1 MRLTIKTKVEKEET
15 IEFETP
21 SFYKFGSCVFKF
33 IETCGLRVWPYA
45 QSITKI
51 TLKDDESDYVHA
63 LTKGEKITEEQF
75 NEAYF
80 SIHNQHA
87 EIQLYN
93 QLKIA

>member
-1 MRLTIKTKVEKEET
+1 MQLTLKTKVEQT
-15 IEFETP
+15 YTVEFETP
-21 SFYKFGSCVFKF
+21 CFRKCGTSVYKF

-63 LTKGEKITEEQF
+63 LTKGTKITEEEF

-93 QLKIA
+93 QLKTA